1 MSARQKY
8 KYLFGPVA
16 SRRLGF
22 SLGVDLIPHKTCS
35 LDCIYCELGP
45 TIKKTIER
53 RTFVPPVEVL
63 KEIERFLDSEPSP
76 DYITLSGSGE
86 PTLYRDLSGIIG
98 RIKRITSIPIALIT
112 NSTLLTDRVV
122 REEVSG
128 VDFLLPSLDAVT
140 EEMFER
146 VNRPYEIL
154 RIDEIIGG
162 LKVFR
167 QEFSGEIWLEVVLV
181 DGVNDR
187 PEELERLKSVANA
200 VNPDKIQL
208 NTVVRPGTESDARPI
223 SRQRMEGIR
232 DLFGSKTEV
241 IAETSKSPPSAE
253 LESLEEKIIAIA
265 ARRPVTTDEI
275 AVTLGLREI
284 VVKKTLTLLLK
295 QDRITLRRHEGRE
308 FWVAW

>member
-45 TIKKTIER
+45 TTKKTIER

-122 REEVSG
+122 REEVSE

-140 EEMFER
+140 DAMFQR

-167 QEFSGEIWLEVVLV
+167 QEFKGEIWLEVVLV

-200 VNPDKIQL
+200 INPDKIQL

-223 SRQRMEGIR
+223 SRQRLEGIR
-232 DLFGSKTEV
+232 DLFGTKAEV
-241 IAETSKSPPSAE
+241 IAETSKSPPNAE

-275 AVTLGLREI
+275 AATLGVREI

>member
-45 TIKKTIER
+45 TTKKTIER

-167 QEFSGEIWLEVVLV
+167 QEFKGEIWLEVVLV

-200 VNPDKIQL
+200 INPDKIQL

-223 SRQRMEGIR
+223 SRQRLEGIR
-232 DLFGSKTEV
+232 DLFGTKAEV
-241 IAETSKSPPSAE
+241 IAETSKSPPNAE

-275 AVTLGLREI
+275 AATLGVREI
-284 VVKKTLTLLLK
+284 MVKKTLTLLLK